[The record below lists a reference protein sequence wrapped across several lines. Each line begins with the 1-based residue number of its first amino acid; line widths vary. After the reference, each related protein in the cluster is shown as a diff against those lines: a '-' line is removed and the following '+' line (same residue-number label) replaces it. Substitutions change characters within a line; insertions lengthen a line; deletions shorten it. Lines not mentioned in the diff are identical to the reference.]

1 MNKKGGYIF
10 RIVLGGYLAWLG
22 IRMLIEVTKERPN
35 NMIFMGVMSVIFIL
49 IGSSYGIY
57 YLKKLFDLKKESS
70 GIEEEKEEAET
81 PVKELTERK
90 ALETISLK
98 KEQNEKEKTETAPDA
113 AAESKQQPKETE
125 KPDERENAQE
135 IRFEEKT
142 DGDSQ
147 KSEDETD
154 KDGVEKSDVQD
165 KHKAEDRA
173 DSDALKE
180 EKHRKDTEEQ
190 EKSLVIQIESEKNVI
205 ENEIENDYEER

>member
-1 MNKKGGYIF
+1 MKE
-10 RIVLGGYLAWLG
+10 
-22 IRMLIEVTKERPN
+22 RML
-35 NMIFMGVMSVIFIL
+35 
-49 IGSSYGIY
+49 
-57 YLKKLFDLKKESS
+57 
-70 GIEEEKEEAET
+70 
-81 PVKELTERK
+81 RK
-90 ALETISLK
+90 YA
-98 KEQNEKEKTETAPDA
+98 
-113 AAESKQQPKETE
+113 SK
-125 KPDERENAQE
+125 
-135 IRFEEKT
+135 KT